1 MSTARRPQLDDR
13 RRMVIYSQRFADDE
27 GAQTKRAR
35 GVDPSVKAARRPVS
49 AYGWRVQRRLR
60 ARWYGLVPVRRRALW
75 AVTATMFAAVLLLA
89 AGHWAS
95 LMWAPIAYRPEI
107 ARPLRLDRPDSFG
120 TWLGSVMLLFSA
132 GISFLIYQLRRYRA
146 DDYHGHYRLWRIAI
160 LVFLLASLDS
170 VVQFSNM
177 LGGLI
182 DVALAQREVLAGA
195 DWMRL
200 LVGIGGAAFGLRMM
214 GELWR
219 DRWAAGMMF
228 AACLCLAVGPAQ
240 RWHVLGLDSLQAVFW
255 VPIALLMGRTLMTVT
270 AVVHLRTLYREVR
283 KFEASQ
289 RVRDQLLGML
299 PKWPQRKPKVESEA
313 VAAPVQRRAR
323 KAVVVESKGQEL
335 VPKNLPASKPAVSKE
350 PEGKEVDRENS
361 GHKESGTQR
370 RRWPFSRTAKATV
383 EPTPA
388 AKEVTATAPVRGNA
402 NVVNETEATA
412 IAPRRWWKFGRKSEK
427 EQAEEPKTEVKQV
440 NKVPPAAAAANTKSQ
455 EPANAKP
462 KEPANTKPKEPA
474 NTKSQEPAKEET
486 ETKRRFGF
494 GLGLLG
500 RRRTQESNAEEVGEV
515 NSGAAAQKPNPVEKN
530 VASSAPVVGKPAAAP
545 STTKVVES
553 QREADEEGDD
563 EGEEGEEDGVDWGG
577 MNKSERRRMR
587 KLMKRQGKAA

>member
-35 GVDPSVKAARRPVS
+35 GVDPSVKEARRPVS

-75 AVTATMFAAVLLLA
+75 AVTATLFAAVLLLA
-89 AGHWAS
+89 IGHWAA

-160 LVFLLASLDS
+160 LVCLLASLDS
-170 VVQFSNM
+170 VVQFSTM

-182 DVALAQREVLAGA
+182 DVVLAQREVLAGA

-219 DRWAAGMMF
+219 DRWAAGTMF
-228 AACLCLAVGPAQ
+228 AAFLCFSVGPAQ
-240 RWHVLGLDSLQAVFW
+240 RWHVLGLDSIQAVFW
-255 VPIALLMGRTLMTVT
+255 VPIALLMGRTLLTVT
-270 AVVHLRTLYREVR
+270 TVVHLRTLYREVR

-299 PKWPQRKPKVESEA
+299 PKWPQRKPKNEVEE
-313 VAAPVQRRAR
+313 VAAPPKRRAR
-323 KAVVVESKGQEL
+323 KVAVVETKEKEDVVEKRVPVSRPAVSQPTGSKQPVIKE
-335 VPKNLPASKPAVSKE
+335 SVSKE
-350 PEGKEVDRENS
+350 PDSEEIAPR
-361 GHKESGTQR
+361 R
-370 RRWPFSRTAKATV
+370 RRWPFSRTAKPTEESVPSLSETV
-383 EPTPA
+383 EPSA
-388 AKEVTATAPVRGNA
+388 ARVKPRVDAGSEENTA
-402 NVVNETEATA
+402 
-412 IAPRRWWKFGRKSEK
+412 APRRWWKLGKKSEK
-427 EQAEEPKTEVKQV
+427 DLNGEANEEVKQV
-440 NKVPPAAAAANTKSQ
+440 NKVPPATAVANAKSK
-455 EPANAKP
+455 EPTNAKP
-462 KEPANTKPKEPA
+462 KEPAAAKSKELVDEGGE
-474 NTKSQEPAKEET
+474 K
-486 ETKRRFGF
+486 KRRFGF
-494 GLGLLG
+494 GLGLLS
-500 RRRTQESNAEEVGEV
+500 RKRTTEDKEQEAGQGKN
-515 NSGAAAQKPNPVEKN
+515 GAAAQKPSPAEKN
-530 VASSAPVVGKPAAAP
+530 VAATAAAGVKPAAAP
-545 STTKVVES
+545 STTKSTES
-553 QREADEEGDD
+553 QREEDEEGDD
-563 EGEEGEEDGVDWGG
+563 EGEEGEDDGVDWGG